1 MAVQENKDD
10 IDLVYQEIISPENF
24 IQNFASK
31 EEFIL
36 WLEKGTKKDLECTL
50 ERFQE
55 QEMYEQCSIIRDFI
69 NKKFTDGSTDI
80 LE

>member
-1 MAVQENKDD
+1 MAVQEDSEE

-50 ERFQE
+50 ERFQKE
-55 QEMYEQCSIIRDFI
+55 EMYEQCSIIRDFI
-69 NKKFTDGSTDI
+69 DSKFNQ
-80 LE
+80 

>member
-1 MAVQENKDD
+1 MAVQETNDD

-24 IQNFASK
+24 IQNFDSK

-36 WLEKGTKKDLECTL
+36 WLEKGTKKDLEFNL
-50 ERFQE
+50 ERFEE